1 MRAALW
7 IRTSSHDCVVCV
19 FGIAVIAAMAH
30 IFWNQARAVPRA
42 VIGDV
47 VVARS
52 SLKGS
57 QMSSKRV
64 SSSLTFSQNH
74 VCIFNSGTTLVRR
87 AALIEG
93 LSRRGYGTFISAIKP
108 SY

>member
-1 MRAALW
+1 MRAALQ
-7 IRTSSHDCVVCV
+7 IRISSRDCVARMI
-19 FGIAVIAAMAH
+19 GIAVIAAMAH
-30 IFWNQARAVPRA
+30 RIWDYTRAVPRA

-47 VVARS
+47 VIARS
-52 SLKGS
+52 SLENS

-74 VCIFNSGTTLVRR
+74 VRIFNSGVTLLRR

-93 LSRRGYGTFISAIKP
+93 LSRRGYGTFISAIKA

>member
-1 MRAALW
+1 
-7 IRTSSHDCVVCV
+7 
-19 FGIAVIAAMAH
+19 MAH
-30 IFWNQARAVPRA
+30 IWWDQIRAVSRA

-47 VVARS
+47 GLVRS
-52 SLKGS
+52 SLKNS

-93 LSRRGYGTFISAIKP
+93 LSRRGLDQRLLANL
-108 SY
+108 